1 MSGILIERN
10 GSTATLWLNRPDR
23 HNAFDDVL
31 IAEISS
37 ALGELAED
45 ADVRVLL
52 LAGKGKSFSAGA
64 DLNWMRRM
72 AGYSQQENEADAQGL
87 AELMHRLDSLPKPTI
102 ALVHGAAMAGGIGLV
117 AACDIAIAAEDAVFG
132 LSEARL
138 GLTPAT
144 ISPYVIAAIGRRA
157 ARRYFLTA
165 ERFDARQAL
174 ALGLVSAVVPAGG
187 LEAEGARLAAILA
200 QNGPE
205 AMAAAKDLIAA
216 VAGRPIDAALRADTA
231 RRIAR
236 QRAGAE
242 GREGVAAFLEKRK
255 PSWQAR

>member
-1 MSGILIERN
+1 MTGILIERN
-10 GSTATLWLNRPDR
+10 GSIATLWLNRPDR
-23 HNAFDDVL
+23 HNAFDDRL
-31 IAEISS
+31 IAELI
-37 ALGELAED
+37 ATLKVLAED
-45 ADVRVLL
+45 PQVRVLL

-72 AGYSQQENEADAQGL
+72 AGYSLEENEADAQGL

-102 ALVHGAAMAGGIGLV
+102 ALVQGAAMAGGVGLV

-132 LSEARL
+132 LSEARI

-144 ISPYVIAAIGRRA
+144 ISPYVIAAMGRRA

-165 ERFDARQAL
+165 ERFDARRAL
-174 ALGLVSAVVPAGG
+174 AL
-187 LEAEGARLAAILA
+187 
-200 QNGPE
+200 
-205 AMAAAKDLIAA
+205 AAAKDLIAA
-216 VAGRPIDAALRADTA
+216 VAGRPIDADLRADTA

-255 PSWQAR
+255 PSWQGR